1 MNHTKDA
8 RRIGL
13 VDVDGHNG
21 FPNLA
26 LMRISAW
33 HKALGDMVEWWDGML
48 PYDRIYMSKV
58 FTFSPDNDTVMQS
71 DEIIR
76 GGTGYRDYGSLPEE
90 IEAMPPDYSIYP
102 RYPYAV
108 GFLTRGC
115 IRSCPWCIVPRKEGG
130 IRPAATWQ
138 EIKRPDSRTIIFLD
152 NNVLAHEHGLQQIE
166 EMGHADVKVDF
177 NQGLDTRLITP
188 EIAAMLAKLHW
199 VKYVRLSC
207 DTSDMLPVIAQAVAY
222 LREAGIGTHRLWS
235 YMLVQDVEEAY
246 HRAKSEAK
254 MAFGSD
260 EVYVEKCIMNPKHIE
275 VQILGDEAGHVIH
288 LFERDCSIQ
297 RRHQKVIEMAPAWSL
312 PKKLRD
318 DICNAAV
325 KLMKNVN
332 YLNAGTVEFL
342 VDQDE
347 EHFYFIEVNPRV
359 QVEHTVTEMIT
370 DVDIVKTQN
379 SYC

>member
-130 IRPAATWQ
+130 IRLP
-138 EIKRPDSRTIIFLD
+138 RHGRRSSVRT
-152 NNVLAHEHGLQQIE
+152 
-166 EMGHADVKVDF
+166 
-177 NQGLDTRLITP
+177 
-188 EIAAMLAKLHW
+188 
-199 VKYVRLSC
+199 
-207 DTSDMLPVIAQAVAY
+207 
-222 LREAGIGTHRLWS
+222 AGRS
-235 YMLVQDVEEAY
+235 F
-246 HRAKSEAK
+246 
-254 MAFGSD
+254 FG
-260 EVYVEKCIMNPKHIE
+260 
-275 VQILGDEAGHVIH
+275 Q
-288 LFERDCSIQ
+288 
-297 RRHQKVIEMAPAWSL
+297 
-312 PKKLRD
+312 
-318 DICNAAV
+318 
-325 KLMKNVN
+325 
-332 YLNAGTVEFL
+332 
-342 VDQDE
+342 
-347 EHFYFIEVNPRV
+347 
-359 QVEHTVTEMIT
+359 
-370 DVDIVKTQN
+370 
-379 SYC
+379 

>member
-1 MNHTKDA
+1 MNHTKSA

-33 HKALGDMVEWWDGML
+33 HKALGDTVEWWDGML
-48 PYDRIYMSKV
+48 SYDRIYMSKV
-58 FTFSPDNDTVMQS
+58 FTFSPDNNTVMQS

-115 IRSCPWCIVPRKEGG
+115 IRSCPWCIVPQKEGG
-130 IRPAATWQ
+130 IRLAATWR
-138 EIKRPDSRTIIFLD
+138 EIRRPDSRTIIFLD
-152 NNVLAHEHGLQQIE
+152 NKVLAHEHGLQQIE

-177 NQGLDTRLITP
+177 NQGLDARLITP
-188 EIAAMLAKLHW
+188 EVAGLLAKLHW

-207 DTSDMLPVIAQAVAY
+207 DTSEMLPVIAQAVAY

-246 HRAKSEAK
+246 HRALVLKA
-254 MAFGSD
+254 
-260 EVYVEKCIMNPKHIE
+260 
-275 VQILGDEAGHVIH
+275 LGIQPFAQPY
-288 LFERDCSIQ
+288 RDYDGRCEPTAEQKRFARWVNRKEIFYTCGWHEY
-297 RRHQKVIEMAPAWSL
+297 RRQK
-312 PKKLRD
+312 
-318 DICNAAV
+318 
-325 KLMKNVN
+325 
-332 YLNAGTVEFL
+332 
-342 VDQDE
+342 
-347 EHFYFIEVNPRV
+347 
-359 QVEHTVTEMIT
+359 
-370 DVDIVKTQN
+370 
-379 SYC
+379 